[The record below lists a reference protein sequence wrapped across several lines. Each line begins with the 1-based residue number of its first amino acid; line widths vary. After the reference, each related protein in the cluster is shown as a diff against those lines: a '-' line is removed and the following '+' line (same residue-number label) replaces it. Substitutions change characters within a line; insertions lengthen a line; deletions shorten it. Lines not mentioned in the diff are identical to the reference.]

1 MAGTSMLTTSMEE
14 GSFSLCCASCLCVEP
29 AMTGAIPT
37 LNKPEKTDGLLSPFA
52 TTNLEIEDLKDN
64 E

>member
-1 MAGTSMLTTSMEE
+1 MLTTSTEE
-14 GSFSLCCASCLCVEP
+14 GSFSLCCAFCPCAEF
-29 AMTGAIPT
+29 AMTGATPT

-64 E
+64 ERSKRH